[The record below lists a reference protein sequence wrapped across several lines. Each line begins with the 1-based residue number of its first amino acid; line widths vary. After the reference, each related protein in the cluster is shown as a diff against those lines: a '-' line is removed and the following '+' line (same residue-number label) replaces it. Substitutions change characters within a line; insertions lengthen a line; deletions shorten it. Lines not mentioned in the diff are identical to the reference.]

1 MQCLIGTDTVIAP
14 LVATDGPPLPDDA
27 LVSVATV
34 VQAAKLRLGVS
45 RHVREGDDPC
55 PVSTSVVS
63 GAEPSAG
70 LP

>member
-1 MQCLIGTDTVIAP
+1 MCNLIGTDTVIAP
-14 LVATDGPPLPDDA
+14 FAAADGPPLPDDA

-34 VQAAKLRLGVS
+34 VQAAQLGLGVS
-45 RHVREGDDPC
+45 GHVREGDDPC
-55 PVSTSVVS
+55 PVRAPVVS